1 MCVFNLLMKNKQIYL
16 LEREREREN
25 EWESKLLTIKS
36 LYSNNI
42 IITMTYNSINY
53 QWFRMK
59 FRTINELVKFT
70 GKFFAE

>member
-1 MCVFNLLMKNKQIYL
+1 
-16 LEREREREN
+16 
-25 EWESKLLTIKS
+25 
-36 LYSNNI
+36 
-42 IITMTYNSINY
+42 MTYNSINY